1 MPKSQPK
8 VYTFGYGG
16 RSVDELLEL
25 AEQLDAVIFDV
36 RYSPRSRAPQWN
48 RNQLEAIFGESYC
61 HVQAFGNA
69 NYRGGPIQI
78 VSYEAGK
85 AAIEASER
93 NVILMCVC
101 KDVRSCHRTVI
112 GERLR
117 RDGFEVHE
125 LSNYQRA
132 LTFPDIGF
140 EDDADEP
147 IIGSVPPFR
156 R

>member
-1 MPKSQPK
+1 MPESKPK

-48 RNQLEAIFGESYC
+48 RSHLQAVFGESYR
-61 HVQAFGNA
+61 HLRDFGNV

-78 VSYEAGK
+78 VDYEAGK
-85 AAIEASER
+85 AAIEACNR

-101 KDVRSCHRTVI
+101 KDVHTCHRTFLAQ
-112 GERLR
+112 RLKQE
-117 RDGFEVHE
+117 GFEVHE
-125 LSNYQRA
+125 LSAYQRA

-147 IIGSVPPFR
+147 IIGTVPPFR